1 LFRLNLHFYQ
11 QVLERSNVSGVD
23 PSCNQVDLFACFVFF
38 GEVADKIPHSNNIG
52 IFGTGYWSIVIDL
65 STHTDVPYPRRWT
78 DLVDPLYRDLVTVHG
93 YNGKASIANL
103 LMLLKEKLGNNA
115 ATDFARNIRNV

>member
-1 LFRLNLHFYQ
+1 
-11 QVLERSNVSGVD
+11 
-23 PSCNQVDLFACFVFF
+23 
-38 GEVADKIPHSNNIG
+38 
-52 IFGTGYWSIVIDL
+52 
-65 STHTDVPYPRRWT
+65 
-78 DLVDPLYRDLVTVHG
+78 VHG